1 MSDVLQVSFKGSPIR
16 KRKDPIIAFP
26 FPVAGLQDV
35 KHANRFAS
43 KHKAWIRRG
52 IVYDKHVERV
62 ARNSTRS
69 GEPTKQI
76 IAQVR

>member
-16 KRKDPIIAFP
+16 KRKDPVIAFP

-35 KHANRFAS
+35 KHAYRFAS

-52 IVYDKHVERV
+52 VVYDKHVDGSPSSALV
-62 ARNSTRS
+62 D
-69 GEPTKQI
+69 GTKRQSYG
-76 IAQVR
+76 